1 MNIKIEANKRNYVLN
16 ANRLSTN
23 TESATVSIMY
33 DRGTTGGDTRV
44 TSGGDIRVILI
55 SQTVYP
61 VNVLAN
67 KRNYVLNAP
76 LIKVQ

>member
-1 MNIKIEANKRNYVLN
+1 MNITIQANKRNYVLN

-23 TESATVSIMY
+23 TESATVYLMD
-33 DRGTTGGDTRV
+33 DRETTDGNIRV
-44 TSGGDIRVILI
+44 TSDGDIRVVST
-55 SQTVYP
+55 SQIVYP

-67 KRNYVLNAP
+67 KRNYTLNAP

>member
-1 MNIKIEANKRNYVLN
+1 MNITIAANKRSYVLN

-23 TESATVSIMY
+23 TVSATVSMTY

-44 TSGGDIRVILI
+44 TSGGDTRVI
-55 SQTVYP
+55 SVTQTVYP

-67 KRNYVLNAP
+67 KRNYTLNAP